1 MKAEKYPAPGETR
14 SAALV
19 GFGDPGSCNSMG
31 WIASLSAAI
40 SDIQKF
46 PGKLKKNISVLLIKF
61 GLKLTNGKDKRF

>member
-14 SAALV
+14 LAAFV
-19 GFGDPGSCNSMG
+19 GLGDPGICNSMG

-46 PGKLKKNISVLLIKF
+46 TGKLKKKKISFVDQVWFKVN
-61 GLKLTNGKDKRF
+61 KWKR